1 MTLTKWFIL
10 MLLSLLM
17 SSSSWFTREPD
28 LRTPG
33 QVTTASDSACCLV
46 GAPCCSRLAILDPP
60 SPKIGARV
68 IRSG

>member
-17 SSSSWFTREPD
+17 SSSSWFMREPD

-33 QVTTASDSACCLV
+33 QVTTASDGLCCAL
-46 GAPCCSRLAILDPP
+46 GAPCCSTPP
-60 SPKIGARV
+60 K
-68 IRSG
+68 